1 MLARIGMELSQPESV
16 AAEVPL
22 PDFLAERDSSAAHVA
37 AHYRTWVP
45 RVLGQ
50 HIAVSRAGIELGQCE
65 PLAEQD

>member
-1 MLARIGMELSQPESV
+1 MLARTGMELSQPESV

-22 PDFLAERDSSAAHVA
+22 PAAHIA
-37 AHYRTWVP
+37 AHYCTWVP

-50 HIAVSRAGIELGQCE
+50 NIAVSRAGIELGQCE

>member
-1 MLARIGMELSQPESV
+1 MELSQPESV

-22 PDFLAERDSSAAHVA
+22 PAAHIA
-37 AHYRTWVP
+37 AHYCTWVP

-50 HIAVSRAGIELGQCE
+50 NIAVSRAGIELGQCE